1 MKFVK
6 SFIVYCFVVLFT
18 HVALTQNSNQSV
30 FNGST
35 FSWYAPQS
43 AAEATIFAS
52 PQQHPFKFFD
62 LMFDVSED
70 ITETSD
76 NFESD
81 SDHDQPN
88 NYFTLTYFDGS
99 FTKHTSKAL
108 IGVQHYLGRYTPFK
122 QAPLF
127 VVFHTWK
134 SHLRNL

>member
-1 MKFVK
+1 MWHLRKTATN
-6 SFIVYCFVVLFT
+6 LF
-18 HVALTQNSNQSV
+18 LT
-30 FNGST
+30 
-35 FSWYAPQS
+35 
-43 AAEATIFAS
+43 AAHLAGTRHNRLLKQLFFAS
-52 PQQHPFKFFD
+52 PQHHPVKF
-62 LMFDVSED
+62 LTWMFDVSED

-134 SHLRNL
+134 SHLA